1 MIPWSRFWV
10 THDLRDHIFVDRSHN
25 VMNLLGHL
33 LTRLHHVVSKI
44 LGQWVSPVQAQLFWK
59 EVARSDTW
67 MVMGWKTCFT
77 GMAGSDQP
85 PEVLEQSAAALAS
98 EHCDKKK
105 KLAGPA
111 WGVERFTTPNLTH
124 QGLCSPKVAPPTNTD
139 KTSAWAKGGRTFQ
152 KRSQQRHGSRQQGER
167 ELGLWMSHQCWIGN

>member
-1 MIPWSRFWV
+1 MV
-10 THDLRDHIFVDRSHN
+10 KV
-25 VMNLLGHL
+25 LGHSWSQGPYL
-33 LTRLHHVVSKI
+33 CRPKSQRHEFVGSPPDKI
-44 LGQWVSPVQAQLFWK
+44 TSCGFKNFRSMSVTSPSTTVWK